1 MLKIWGSNRSNIE
14 SYDEVVDG
22 LYLIRSPYKLK
33 SFDIKELLNPIIIS
47 KFELEKWYVIKG
59 IDLVFGDKN
68 FNNESKFFLKR
79 KIEKNTINSPKYK
92 SYRWIK

>member
-1 MLKIWGSNRSNIE
+1 M
-14 SYDEVVDG
+14 
-22 LYLIRSPYKLK
+22 K
-33 SFDIKELLNPIIIS
+33 SFDIKDLLNPIIIS

-68 FNNESKFFLKR
+68 FNNESKFFFKR

-92 SYRWIK
+92 SYRLIK